1 MKKYIK
7 VASYNL
13 DNSSGSLDG
22 FITSEVID
30 VINLGVIDNPNLSD
44 HFSIFC

>member
-30 VINLGVIDNPNLSD
+30 NPNLSD
-44 HFSIFC
+44 HFSIFCEVKIK